1 MQKIIYLQCFLT
13 APPYFDNKPALKVI
27 DEGVKSRRDG
37 DTSERDVRG
46 KKGENEG
53 DGETDMSAASP
64 PVRRDTEAVTP
75 GPPILQTH
83 GATLGRSVSA
93 RVCGQ
98 GG

>member
-1 MQKIIYLQCFLT
+1 MFPHTHPLS
-13 APPYFDNKPALKVI
+13 YFDNKPALKVI

-46 KKGENEG
+46 GKKGENEG
-53 DGETDMSAASP
+53 DGETDASAASP

-98 GG
+98 AG